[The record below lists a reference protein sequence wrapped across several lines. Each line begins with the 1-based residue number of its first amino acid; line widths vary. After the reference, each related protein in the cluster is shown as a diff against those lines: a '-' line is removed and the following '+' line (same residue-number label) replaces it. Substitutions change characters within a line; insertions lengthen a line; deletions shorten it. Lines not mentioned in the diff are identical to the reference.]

1 MFIENIIKYILVTYK
16 AQLIM
21 FELHTAMEVLNR
33 VKYNKQRVFETHL
46 QYEMTGVKMTS
57 YS

>member
-1 MFIENIIKYILVTYK
+1 MVTYK